1 LQRHLELLYL
11 LEFSSEP
18 RPAKKVGHRTF
29 TLYIDNQKPE
39 IHFEKLKVMLHF
51 AKKVSEGMAY

>member
-1 LQRHLELLYL
+1 LQRHL

-29 TLYIDNQKPE
+29 ALYIDNQKPE

-51 AKKVSEGMAY
+51 AKKVSDGMAY